1 MSTPRGGCLDPLGGE
16 SGMVRLIE
24 FQSLFRFPSVWTV
37 IWVHMM
43 LWADAKEEAM
53 FKMER
58 WYTVLYL
65 AGAEG
70 KRNQEGASL

>member
-1 MSTPRGGCLDPLGGE
+1 
-16 SGMVRLIE
+16 
-24 FQSLFRFPSVWTV
+24 
-37 IWVHMM
+37 MM
-43 LWADAKEEAM
+43 LWAVAKEEAM